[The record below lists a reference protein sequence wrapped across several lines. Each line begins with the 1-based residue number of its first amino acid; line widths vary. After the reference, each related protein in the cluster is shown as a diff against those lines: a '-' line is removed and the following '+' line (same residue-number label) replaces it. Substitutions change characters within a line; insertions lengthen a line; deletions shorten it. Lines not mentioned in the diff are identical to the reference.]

1 MSSALPTPST
11 GHSIALGTLN
21 CSPSIAS
28 QRHSVEHTAAP
39 REVPSTARPGRFPVA
54 TPEAE
59 PRPVGQACEQAAAA
73 QLPVAARAALLP
85 ARVAADVPVH
95 KHRVAII
102 REQQGV
108 TQRTL
113 ARRLGIDVKTLQSL
127 ERPESDLSLSQLL
140 AFQSALEVPLID
152 LLEDHSELSRPI
164 AERAKMVKVMKTAAA
179 LREVKTN
186 PRVARMAQMLC
197 EQLVEVMPELAEV
210 SGWPQFGSR
219 RGPSA
224 LGKALSQPI
233 DTSDLRI
240 PD

>member
-1 MSSALPTPST
+1 
-11 GHSIALGTLN
+11 
-21 CSPSIAS
+21 
-28 QRHSVEHTAAP
+28 
-39 REVPSTARPGRFPVA
+39 
-54 TPEAE
+54 
-59 PRPVGQACEQAAAA
+59 VGQACEQAAAA
-73 QLPVAARAALLP
+73 QLPVTASAALLP
-85 ARVAADVPVH
+85 ASVAVDVPVH
-95 KHRVAII
+95 KHRVAKI